1 MGRILIILLWKMTK
15 IFIMLMAIL
24 TMTSFL
30 RGSRGAGCFGGKIT
44 PSICGSNPPSWA
56 GIDYDDNHNYN
67 HHHNDDDHRHHDHLS
82 RPIGGFPEDSFGVV
96 VAVFATDLIL
106 TLSNW
111 QYDYMYYF
119 PPVRPPALSQSCTFH
134 LHPGFDVWSIWWWWW
149 WWWWWWCR

>member
-15 IFIMLMAIL
+15 IMLMAIL
-24 TMTSFL
+24 TMTSFR

-96 VAVFATDLIL
+96 VAIFATDLIDIEQL
-106 TLSNW
+106 TIWL
-111 QYDYMYYF
+111 YVLF
-119 PPVRPPALSQSCTFH
+119 PTCPSASLV
-134 LHPGFDVWSIWWWWW
+134 SILYVPSAPWI
-149 WWWWWWCR
+149 WCMINMMMMVMMVVMMM